1 MKDINPLGVILA
13 YSDGDSVDEVKDTS
27 VDEVKPK
34 TRAPEKKDPKI
45 VEGKPLIDVL
55 IKPQTIQI
63 PMFRINGLTPELE
76 KEALKK
82 LSQGVPRD
90 EILEFYGICAADIS
104 VVC

>member
-13 YSDGDSVDEVKDTS
+13 YSDGDSVDEVK
-27 VDEVKPK
+27 PK
-34 TRAPEKKDPKI
+34 TRAPEKKDPKY
-45 VEGKPLIDVL
+45 VP

-104 VVC
+104 VVCQK